1 MMKVSIIIA
10 VYKDIEALELI
21 FEALKRQTY
30 TNFEVVVA
38 EDNDS
43 IEMKECIK
51 RFEKDLDI
59 KHTFQE
65 DKGIRKMRSLNNGI
79 LAASG
84 EYLIFIDG
92 DCVPY
97 TTFVKGHVSLA
108 KENYI
113 LSGRRCNLGP
123 KYSQMLR
130 KKELMPWELE
140 KEFVWRFLSISKDA
154 KEGHTEAGL
163 YFNPNGWF
171 YKNFLKKRKSNT
183 NLLGC
188 NYSCFKEAIVSIN
201 GYDEGYGQTPIGD
214 DTDLE
219 WRFKAAGYK
228 LQSVKN
234 VANLFH
240 LYHERGFRN
249 DISIEKEWAKFQQNK
264 KLNKFICEEG
274 LNSH

>member
-1 MMKVSIIIA
+1 MKVSVIIA

-21 FEALKRQTY
+21 LEALKRQTY
-30 TNFEVVVA
+30 KNFEVVVA
-38 EDNDS
+38 EDNNAE
-43 IEMKECIK
+43 EMKTFLK
-51 RFEKDLDI
+51 RYEGELEI

-65 DKGIRKMRSLNNGI
+65 DKGIRKMRSLNNAI
-79 LAASG
+79 LASSG

-97 TTFVKGHVSLA
+97 TTFVAGHVALA
-108 KENYI
+108 EKNYI
-113 LSGRRCNLGP
+113 VSGRRCNLGP
-123 KYSQMLR
+123 KYSRMLR
-130 KKELMPWELE
+130 EKKLTPWELE
-140 KEFVWRFLSISKDA
+140 KQFIRRFFSISKDA

-163 YFNPNGWF
+163 YFDPNGWV
-171 YKNFLKKRKSNT
+171 YRTFLKNRKSNT
-183 NLLGC
+183 SLLGC

-228 LQSVKN
+228 LKSAKN

-240 LYHERGFRN
+240 LYHDRGFRESVPYN
-249 DISIEKEWAKFQQNK
+249 DEMKKFEENK
-264 KLNKFICEEG
+264 RLNRYVCKEG
-274 LNSH
+274 LNTH